1 MGKDAGGR
9 HRAAAPRRVRR
20 ARHGDRRRAGLPT
33 AGIAIG
39 GVAVL
44 ALTAGLA
51 PVPQA
56 AEATRAVSADARL
69 AAGSTYYLR
78 GTRIG
83 NEPGETDYRLFIS
96 RVLTGTGKGTDVS
109 TDNYTKIDYP
119 ASIWP
124 VSTGYLS
131 DPKWNDSVTQ
141 GVQKLTAENRG
152 TGDVVFGF
160 SQGAVVASKYKA
172 DHPSTAANPGP
183 TYVLVENPSRP
194 NGGVM
199 ARFAG
204 LTVPIMDLTFSG
216 ATPVGDEASPSK
228 TVDVARQYDGW
239 ADFPTYPLNLL
250 ATANAI
256 MGIVLVHGKT
266 QTELT
271 GQNLVDA
278 KGNDTDSMYYQKHG
292 DTTYYLIRTDTLPLL
307 MPVAAISPQLAAA
320 LDPPLRALIET
331 GYDRTDYSKPT
342 TAQLFPSLSAL
353 QKSLDN
359 TATDADVTAG
369 KASGAE
375 KLSAQATGS
384 VAGAIATALKPLTP
398 QTTTTT
404 TNRLL
409 RKSGPAEAAA
419 VFSTDDLTDGP
430 ADPEKPTSPA
440 KQFTLPQL
448 KAGQFTL
455 PKLKPTTASSLF
467 SAKPKP
473 EAAAVV
479 GETEKVTADNKVE
492 RQAPEPNQN
501 QNSTNDNTDHRASGF
516 GRHRR
521 GPGDGPS
528 GPNAGTRADHKD
540 HTGS

>member
-1 MGKDAGGR
+1 M
-9 HRAAAPRRVRR
+9 
-20 ARHGDRRRAGLPT
+20 
-33 AGIAIG
+33 
-39 GVAVL
+39 L
-44 ALTAGLA
+44 ALTPGLA
-51 PVPQA
+51 PVAQA
-56 AEATRAVSADARL
+56 ADTTRTVSADARL
-69 AAGSTYYLR
+69 AGNVYYLR
-78 GTRIG
+78 GTNIG
-83 NEPGETDYRLFIS
+83 NEPTDNQYVDFVD
-96 RVLTGTGKGTDVS
+96 RVLTGTNIGGVADDGGKI
-109 TDNYTKIDYP
+109 NYP

-124 VSTGYLS
+124 VSKGYFN
-131 DPKWNDSVTQ
+131 DPKWNDSVAE
-141 GVQKLTAENRG
+141 GVDNLGEKHPT

-216 ATPVGDEASPSK
+216 ATPVGDETSPSK
-228 TVDVARQYDGW
+228 TIDVARQYDGW

-271 GQNLVDA
+271 DQNLVDA
-278 KGNDTDSMYYQKHG
+278 KGNGTDSMYYQQHG

-342 TAQLFPSLSAL
+342 TAQLFPSLSAM

-359 TATDADVTAG
+359 TATDADVIAG
-369 KASGAE
+369 NASGAE

-404 TNRLL
+404 TNQLL

-419 VFSTDDLTDGP
+419 VSNTDDLTDGP
-430 ADPEKPTSPA
+430 ADPEKPTPA

-455 PKLKPTTASSLF
+455 PKLKPTTASRLF
-467 SAKPKP
+467 TAKPKP
-473 EAAAVV
+473 EAAPAVKPEN
-479 GETEKVTADNKVE
+479 ETE
-492 RQAPEPNQN
+492 RQAQQPNQS
-501 QNSTNDNTDHRASGF
+501 QYSANDTTDHRASGF
-516 GRHRR
+516 GRHRK
-521 GPGDGPS
+521 GTGDESAGS
-528 GPNAGTRADHKD
+528 NARTHADHKD
-540 HTGS
+540 RKDNGASS